1 MTSPLKNR
9 VKDNSLYIWNAI
21 VNAPTTVRKTVFG
34 VLAVLSAIWILTTA
48 VGNWQD
54 GKREAEITAY
64 QAEVAKAVQNAN
76 ATKVQ
81 VDSMKWAID
90 SLNSQAVFLGKELA
104 KSKKA
109 TLRSEMKAQASLDSL
124 HTVTTSKD
132 TIGVLFVVIEQKDE
146 VIDETKRSLAISE
159 EMNRNLAAQ
168 SAKKDTIIVKVTATA
183 DSAITLLQ
191 KAPKP
196 DKCAEKFLFCKVPKP
211 SRLQTFVG
219 GTLSGLLAAVAL
231 R

>member
-1 MTSPLKNR
+1 MRDRIKN
-9 VKDNSLYIWNAI
+9 NSLRLWNSVLQTPVA
-21 VNAPTTVRKTVFG
+21 VRKMVFWI
-34 VLAVLSAIWILTTA
+34 VAVLSAVWILTTA
-48 VGNWQD
+48 VGHWQA

-64 QAEVAKAVQNAN
+64 QAEVTKAVQQAN

-81 VDSMKWAID
+81 IDSMQWAID
-90 SLNSQAVFLGKELA
+90 SLNTQNAFLGKELA

-124 HTVTTSKD
+124 ATVTTSKD

-146 VIDETKRSLAISE
+146 VIDETKRSLAIAE
-159 EMNRNLAAQ
+159 EMNRNLSAQ
-168 SAKKDTIIVKVTATA
+168 SAKKDTIIAKITTTA
-183 DSAITLLQ
+183 DSAIALLQ

-219 GTLSGLLAAVAL
+219 GTLTGLLTAVAL